1 MNTIRLR
8 WLARDLGIEKIV
20 LKNTNFMGY
29 FITNPDS
36 KFYQSGTFQGV
47 LNHLKNNPKAFK
59 LKESNNRLSIIVEK
73 INKVQ
78 RLLEF
83 LNNIKA
89 SCQNFIKET
98 SGNNMSIS

>member
-1 MNTIRLR
+1 
-8 WLARDLGIEKIV
+8 
-20 LKNTNFMGY
+20 MGY

-36 KFYQSGTFQGV
+36 KFYQSGTFQGI

-89 SCQNFIKET
+89 MPHYLQGQKKCLRHGNF
-98 SGNNMSIS
+98 SPL